1 MRTGCKAIT
10 ENQEGYALMMT
21 MLLLVLLTLIGI
33 AATHTSNIEEQIASN
48 EKGITVNFNKTESAL
63 VRALEDWPTWLTITF
78 LNTDQDSAEYGPTDV
93 DIDGDGTDDVIVEA
107 RFIKDTSGGLDD
119 LSTFANDV
127 PQEKHTGPPPP
138 IIPPSSMTQFI
149 IRKFAVSVTA
159 VDGRSRL
166 QAGGFRI
173 FNKTQTS
180 E

>member
-1 MRTGCKAIT
+1 MKTGCKAIT
-10 ENQEGYALMMT
+10 ENQEGYALMAT

-48 EKGITVNFNKTESAL
+48 EKAITVNFNKTESAL
-63 VRALEDWPTWLTITF
+63 VRTLEDWPTWLTITF
-78 LNTDQDSAEYGPTDV
+78 LNTDQESAEVVQNDV
-93 DIDGDGTDDVIVEA
+93 DTDGDGIADFDVEV
-107 RFIKDTSGGLDD
+107 RFIKDTTDI
-119 LSTFANDV
+119 LSNLSDFANDV
-127 PQEKHTGPPPP
+127 PVEKHTGPPPP

-159 VDGRSRL
+159 VDGRSRM